1 MKINLSKANLLRLIS
16 LGIIAVGILADQLT
30 KLLAV
35 AHLSEISTFPL
46 WKGVFHL
53 TYVENRGAAFGMLA
67 EHRWIFMVVSS
78 VAILALLAWLVLSKD
93 LRPLSVIS
101 LSMIASGG
109 IANMIDRVRLGY
121 VVDFFDF
128 TLIDF
133 AVFNVADC
141 FVCIGAGILALAMVL
156 DLVREKKKTAKGEA
170 ADEADG

>member
-35 AHLSEISTFPL
+35 VHLSEISTFPL

-109 IANMIDRVRLGY
+109 IANMIDRMRLGY

-133 AVFNVADC
+133 AVFNVAYC